1 MNIGIILF
9 LAFTVALLVFLMLGL
24 LLVNMVPPPPPA
36 PLLPTH
42 HIPIQKRPFLQNS
55 RQYRMQT
62 LINVGL

>member
-1 MNIGIILF
+1 MNIGLILF

-24 LLVNMVPPPPPA
+24 LLVNMVPPPPP

-42 HIPIQKRPFLQNS
+42 HLPPQKRPILQNS